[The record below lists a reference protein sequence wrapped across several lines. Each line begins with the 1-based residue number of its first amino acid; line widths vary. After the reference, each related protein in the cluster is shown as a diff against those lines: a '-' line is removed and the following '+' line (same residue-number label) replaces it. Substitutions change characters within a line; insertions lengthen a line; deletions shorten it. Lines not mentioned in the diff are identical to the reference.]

1 MITKKFY
8 QKYLPVLFY
17 FPPELVL
24 RQYKTMSIFLIFG
37 VFQMLFIYKVLYV
50 IKAGFHRS
58 RLNSRTGVVSHA
70 VYNKDSS
77 YVPK

>member
-17 FPPELVL
+17 YPPELVL
-24 RQYKTMSIFLIFG
+24 RQYKIMSNFSIFG
-37 VFQMLFIYKVLYV
+37 VFQMLFTFKVLNV

-58 RLNSRTGVVSHA
+58 RLI
-70 VYNKDSS
+70 YII
-77 YVPK
+77 

>member
-1 MITKKFY
+1 MIMIKFY

-17 FPPELVL
+17 YSPELVL

-37 VFQMLFIYKVLYV
+37 VFQMLFIYKVLNV

-58 RLNSRTGVVSHA
+58 RLICMLF
-70 VYNKDSS
+70 
-77 YVPK
+77 